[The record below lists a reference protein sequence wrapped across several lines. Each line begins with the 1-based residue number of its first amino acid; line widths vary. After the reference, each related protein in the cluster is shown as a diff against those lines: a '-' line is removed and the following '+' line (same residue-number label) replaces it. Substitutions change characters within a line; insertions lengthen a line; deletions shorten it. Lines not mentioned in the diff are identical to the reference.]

1 MMVSNDPRVR
11 DIMGGRRQ
19 VKTAY
24 YDSNVTKAVDV
35 LEKNNIGCVVVI
47 DNTGPMAIFT
57 ERETS

>member
-19 VKTAY
+19 VQTAY

-47 DNTGPMAIFT
+47 DNTGPMGIFT